1 MYFWKSMCATKIE
14 VYRSRPTVFTSAIAV
29 LILSACLFATRVSA
43 IPIAPGGTV
52 PAVPGGGGGGGFVA
66 STTENFSSA
75 ALNGSV
81 TSTVTQNDP
90 ANPFGPGFLT
100 FTYVITMNGSPDA
113 LSAFS
118 VDSYGGFLT
127 DVSFN
132 PANGGVPPTQIIRSS
147 GTGDTITFQWLTGG
161 GLGPNSTSALLVVE
175 TDATAFHQTTGGAID
190 STPVDLNQ
198 LLAPLNMP
206 TAVPDATGTATLLAA
221 GLGALFIFRRCQ
233 SRPATAKI

>member
-1 MYFWKSMCATKIE
+1 MYFLKSMCATKIE
-14 VYRSRPTVFTSAIAV
+14 VYRSRQTLFTPAIAG
-29 LILSACLFATRVSA
+29 LILSAVLFTTRVSA
-43 IPIAPGGTV
+43 ILLPPGGLV
-52 PAVPGGGGGGGFVA
+52 PATPGPGGGGAFVA

-90 ANPFGPGFLT
+90 ANPFGGGFLT

-113 LSAFS
+113 LSGFS

-127 DVSFN
+127 DATFN

-175 TDATAFHQTTGGAID
+175 TDATAFHVTTGGVID
-190 STPVDLNQ
+190 STPADLNN

-206 TAVPDATGTATLLAA
+206 TAVPDATGTATLLAV
-221 GLGALFIFRRCQ
+221 GLGALFFVRRFQ
-233 SRPATAKI
+233 FKPAVAAN